1 MTGWQADMVGAV
13 PNIGIGH
20 GAMLLN
26 EALGANV
33 KLVSGFKGTAEVRL
47 AMKSG
52 EVDSVITGWETLRVP
67 ICKTSIAVSG

>member
-13 PNIGIGH
+13 IGIGN

-33 KLVSGFKGTAEVRL
+33 KLVSGFKGTA
-47 AMKSG
+47 
-52 EVDSVITGWETLRVP
+52 
-67 ICKTSIAVSG
+67 